1 MNLAG
6 DGMFRSLR
14 RLAKS
19 SRAGLKMRVPARGD
33 DTGTANRFGDLIA
46 DRLGTIIIR
55 LARHCSPRAAKSRK
69 VAAFADL
76 GPRSRAFGLSKN
88 APPSEREVTYC
99 AGCEVDG

>member
-6 DGMFRSLR
+6 DGMFRSLQ

-33 DTGTANRFGDLIA
+33 DTGTSNRFGDLIA

-55 LARHCSPRAAKSRK
+55 LTRHCSPASSQIEK
-69 VAAFADL
+69 VAALADL
-76 GPRSRAFGLSKN
+76 EPRFSAFGLSKT
-88 APPSEREVTYC
+88 APSTIRIVR
-99 AGCEVDG
+99 